1 MVDTGKRILVV
12 DDEESV
18 RGFLSQVLSDDGH
31 KITSAASGE
40 EALEIFK
47 KDPYPLVIAD
57 IRLGAMNGI
66 ELLQHIRKINPESQV
81 IIITSHASL
90 ETAIAALRAGAYD
103 YLIKPFED
111 LELVSAVVNRAI
123 EKIRL
128 IVENQVLVEKL
139 RRNNEE
145 LEHLNK
151 SLRELAIRDG
161 LTGLYNHRYFQEALA
176 MELARSKRY
185 EKAFSL
191 IFMDVDYFKTYNDTH
206 GHVKGDKVLQTLAN
220 LINNNI
226 RRCDFAA
233 RYGGEEFVIILPET
247 EDEGA
252 RHYAESIRKKI
263 SEAPILGRETQ
274 PSGMITASMGV
285 ATFPYNGQEA
295 SALIQHAD
303 NALYQ
308 AKRAGKNCIY

>member
-1 MVDTGKRILVV
+1 MVDSGKRILVV

-31 KITSAASGE
+31 QITSAASGE
-40 EALEIFK
+40 EALDIFK
-47 KDPYPLVIAD
+47 KDPFPLVIAD

-206 GHVKGDKVLQTLAN
+206 GHVKGDKVLQTLAK

-252 RHYAESIRKKI
+252 RHYAENIRKKI
-263 SEAPILGRETQ
+263 AEAPISGRETQ

-285 ATFPYNGQEA
+285 ATFPHNGQE
-295 SALIQHAD
+295 SSELIQHAD

-308 AKRAGKNCIY
+308 AKRSGKNCIC